1 MPLTETSKFLSYVL
15 RHAPESIGVTMDGEG
30 WVSVDEL
37 IEKSKAAGKKI
48 DLPVLREVVE
58 TNDKKR
64 FTLSDDGARIR
75 AAQGH
80 SVAVDTVGEPVEP
93 PAVLFH
99 GTATRFLQAI
109 MKQGLKP
116 MNRRHV
122 HLSADTETATKVG
135 MRYGVPVILR
145 VDAAAMRAAGQPF
158 FRADN
163 GVWLTDAVAPGFLAR
178 EDVSGRGEVR

>member
-1 MPLTETSKFLSYVL
+1 MSLTETSKFLSYVL
-15 RHAPESIGVTMDGEG
+15 RHAPESIGVALDGEG

-37 IEKSKAAGKKI
+37 IEKARAAGKRI
-48 DLPVLREVVE
+48 DLATLREVVE

-64 FTLSDDGARIR
+64 FTLSDNGARIR

-80 SVAVDTVGEPVEP
+80 SVEVDTVGDPVAP

-99 GTATRFLQAI
+99 GTATRFLKPI
-109 MKQGLKP
+109 LEQGLKP

-122 HLSADTETATKVG
+122 HLSAETETAKKVG

-145 VDAAAMRAAGQPF
+145 VDAGAMHAAGQPF
-158 FRADN
+158 YRADN
-163 GVWLTDAVAPGFLAR
+163 GVWLTGPVAPAYLSRDEAGSQVA
-178 EDVSGRGEVR
+178 

>member
-15 RHAPESIGVTMDGEG
+15 RHAPESIGVALDGEG

-37 IEKSKAAGKKI
+37 IEKARAAGKRI
-48 DLPVLREVVE
+48 DIATLREVVE

-80 SVAVDTVGEPVEP
+80 SVEVDTVGDPVTP

-99 GTATRFLQAI
+99 GTATRFLKPI
-109 MKQGLKP
+109 LEQGLKP

-122 HLSADTETATKVG
+122 HLSAETETAKRVG
-135 MRYGVPVILR
+135 MRYGMPVILR
-145 VDAAAMRAAGQPF
+145 VDAGAMHAAGQPF

-163 GVWLTDAVAPGFLAR
+163 GVWLTGPVAPAYLSRDEAR
-178 EDVSGRGEVR
+178 GQVA